1 MTGPTPSVAATRVA
15 VRRCLAALQV
25 GPGPL
30 VLAAVSGGAD
40 SLALA
45 AALAFEA
52 PRTGARAGAVLV
64 DHGLQ
69 EGSAQ
74 VVEHAAAQ
82 CRDLRLDPVVAVRVD
97 PDQQGS
103 GGPEA
108 RARQGRYE
116 AIHAVAQRVEAAAV
130 LLGHTR
136 DDQAE
141 QVLLGLA
148 RGSGARS
155 LAGIPPARGLLRR
168 PFLDVTRQVTQSACD
183 EQGLQPWM
191 DPHNSD
197 RRFARVRARAALEL
211 LESDLGPGISAALA
225 RSASLLRTDADALD
239 ELADQATVSLGAGP
253 WPVQRLAALTPAV
266 RRRVWR
272 RLAHAA
278 GSPIDKVSAEHVDA
292 LERLV
297 VHWRGQGGVALP
309 GGRVAGRRRTPGGA
323 IVWIE
328 PAAG

>member
-15 VRRCLAALQV
+15 VRRCLATLPA
-25 GPGPL
+25 GCGPL

-52 PRTGARAGAVLV
+52 PRAGTRAGAVLV

-74 VVEHAAAQ
+74 VVETAAAQ
-82 CRDLRLDPVVAVRVD
+82 CRDLNLDPVVTTRAD
-97 PDQQGS
+97 PGQQGP

-108 RARQGRYE
+108 RARQGRYQ
-116 AIHAVAQRVEAAAV
+116 AIYAVAHRVQAAAV

-148 RGSGARS
+148 RGSGTRS
-155 LAGIPPARGLLRR
+155 LAGIPPTRGLLRR
-168 PFLDVTRQVTQSACD
+168 PFLDLARQVTQSACE
-183 EQGLQPWM
+183 EQGLHPWL

-197 RRFARVRARAALEL
+197 RKFARVRARAALEM
-211 LESDLGPGISAALA
+211 LESDLGPGITAALA

-239 ELADQATVSLGAGP
+239 ELADQATESLGAGP
-253 WPVQRLAALTPAV
+253 WPVERLRALSPAV
-266 RRRVWR
+266 RRRAWR
-272 RLAHAA
+272 RLARAA
-278 GSPIDKVSAEHVDA
+278 GSPVDKVSATHVDA
-292 LERLV
+292 LEGLV
-297 VHWRGQGGVALP
+297 VDWRGQGGVALP
-309 GGRVAGRRRTPGGA
+309 GGRVARRTHTPGGA

>member
-1 MTGPTPSVAATRVA
+1 MAGPTPSVAATRVA
-15 VRRCLAALQV
+15 VRRCLASLQE
-25 GPGPL
+25 GCHPL

-52 PRTGARAGAVLV
+52 PRTRRRGGAVLV

-74 VVEHAAAQ
+74 VAEHAAAK
-82 CRDLRLDPVVAVRVD
+82 CRDLGLDPVVTVRVD
-97 PDQQGS
+97 LDQQGS

-108 RARQGRYE
+108 RARKGRFE
-116 AIHAVAQRVEAAAV
+116 AIHAVAERTQAAAV

-155 LAGIPPARGLLRR
+155 LAGIPPTRGLLRR
-168 PFLDVTRQVTQSACD
+168 PFLDVSREVTQAACD
-183 EQGLQPWM
+183 EQRLEPWL

-211 LESDLGPGISAALA
+211 LESDLGPGIAAALA

-239 ELADQATVSLGAGP
+239 ELADQAVRSLGAGP
-253 WPVQRLAALTPAV
+253 WPVEALLALTPAV

-272 RLAHAA
+272 LLAQAA
-278 GSPIDKVSAEHVDA
+278 GSPIAEVSAEHVDA

-309 GGRVAGRRRTPGGA
+309 GGRVAGRARTPTEA
-323 IVWIE
+323 IVRIE
-328 PAAG
+328 RAAR